1 MAEAREQRDQW
12 GTKLGFILAAMGSA
26 IGVGNIWRYPYVLYE
41 NGGGAFLLPYFIA
54 IATAGIP
61 ILILEYALG
70 NRSQGAAPRAYR
82 NLSQR
87 WEWLGWW
94 QSAVSFIIA
103 TYYMVILAWV
113 LAFVYFSF
121 GTQWGDDPN
130 AFFFNDYLGTSAEDT
145 VAQFWNPGGLRI
157 GVLVPLVLMWGV
169 VYALLR
175 AGVQRGI
182 ELASRVLIPTLI
194 VMIAIVTVRGL
205 TLPGAGEGLNVLLTP
220 DFGALFNPA
229 IWVAAYGQVF
239 FSIGVAFSIMITYS
253 SYLPRDSDLSNS
265 GFIVAL
271 SNSGFEFLAALGIF
285 SVLGFLAVQQS
296 TEVTEVATSG
306 IGLAFVAFPQI
317 INELPAL
324 NSFFGALFFGA
335 LLFAGITS
343 ALSILELC
351 IAAIR
356 EKFGLSRTRA
366 VNIVCLAAVLIGV
379 LYTTRRGIS
388 YLDVV
393 DRFMNNY
400 GLVLSALFEVI
411 LVAWVVRQLP
421 ALRDFVN
428 ESAYLRLGGWWAIM
442 LAFVSPLLIAIVTAF
457 NIYNELTEPYGG
469 YPWSGIIVLGAG
481 VAVALIVLG
490 FILQSLGWRDEERE
504 SS

>member
-1 MAEAREQRDQW
+1 MDQPRQRDQW

-26 IGVGNIWRYPYVLYE
+26 IGVGNIWRYPYVVYE

-61 ILILEYALG
+61 ILILEYSLG
-70 NRSQGAAPRAYR
+70 NRFQGAAPLAYR
-82 NLSQR
+82 SLSRR

-94 QSAVSFIIA
+94 QSGVSFIIA

-113 LAFVYFSF
+113 LAYVWFSF
-121 GTQWGDDPN
+121 GTQWGSDTN
-130 AFFFNDYLGTSAEDT
+130 AFFFESYLGTSAEET
-145 VAQFWNPGGLRI
+145 VTRFWDPGSLRL
-157 GVLVPLVLMWGV
+157 GVLIPLILMWV
-169 VYALLR
+169 AVYVLLR
-175 AGVQRGI
+175 AGVRRGI
-182 ELASRVLIPTLI
+182 ELASRILIPTLV
-194 VMIAIVTVRGL
+194 VMILIVTVRGL
-205 TLPGAGEGLNVLLTP
+205 TLPGAAGGLDVLLTP
-220 DFGALFNPA
+220 DFGALLDPG

-239 FSIGVAFSIMITYS
+239 FSIGVAFSIMITYA

-285 SVLGFLAVQQS
+285 SVLGFLAAQQQ
-296 TEVTEVATSG
+296 VAVDEVATSG

-324 NSFFGALFFGA
+324 NSFFGVLFFAA

-356 EKFGLSRTRA
+356 EKFGLARGRA
-366 VNIVCLAAVLIGV
+366 INLVCGAAFVIGI

-428 ESAYLRLGGWWAIM
+428 ESAYLRLGAWWSIM
-442 LAFVSPLLIAIVTAF
+442 LAFVSPLLIAVVTGF
-457 NIYNELTEPYGG
+457 NIYQEITEPYGG

-481 VAVALIVLG
+481 VAAALVVLG
-490 FILQSLGWRDEERE
+490 FVLQSVRWRTRE
-504 SS
+504 VS